1 MMQAIFLVLKQ
12 TELVD
17 SIMKALFNAG
27 IRGATAIDSVGMAN
41 TLTKMNENI
50 AVVHLLRGILSGED
64 DSHKS
69 KTLFVVVSDEQT
81 ETVKDAIRSVTGD
94 LAKPNAG
101 IMFGI
106 PVSFAEGVS

>member
-1 MMQAIFLVLKQ
+1 MQAIILVLKQ

-17 SIMKALFNAG
+17 SIMTALFNAG

-41 TLTKMNENI
+41 TIAKMDENTPM
-50 AVVHLLRGILSGED
+50 VHLLRGILAGED

-69 KTLFVVVSDEQT
+69 KTLFVIVNDEQA
-81 ETVKDAIRSVTGD
+81 ETVKTAIRSVTGD

-106 PVSFAEGVS
+106 PVSFAEGIS

>member
-1 MMQAIFLVLKQ
+1 MQAIFLVLKQ
-12 TELVD
+12 VELVD
-17 SIMKALFNAG
+17 SIMKALFEAG

-41 TLTKMNENI
+41 TLSKMSENI
-50 AVVHLLRGILSGED
+50 AMVHLLRGILAGED

-69 KTLFVVVSDEQT
+69 KTLFVVVNDEQA
-81 ETVKDAIRSVTGD
+81 EIVKTAIRSVTGD

-106 PVSFAEGVS
+106 PVSFAEGIS